1 MERHGLF
8 KVTKPPVVVSSGKM
22 SDDAVVSEALLQER
36 ARKIL
41 HSMSCCS
48 TDVLGVEMD
57 SLVDSRIGW
66 KIIHSHTG
74 IFSSGVY

>member
-22 SDDAVVSEALLQER
+22 LDDTVVSEALLQER
-36 ARKIL
+36 AGKIL
-41 HSMSCCS
+41 RSMSWCS

-57 SLVDSRIGW
+57 SLVDSRIG
-66 KIIHSHTG
+66 
-74 IFSSGVY
+74 